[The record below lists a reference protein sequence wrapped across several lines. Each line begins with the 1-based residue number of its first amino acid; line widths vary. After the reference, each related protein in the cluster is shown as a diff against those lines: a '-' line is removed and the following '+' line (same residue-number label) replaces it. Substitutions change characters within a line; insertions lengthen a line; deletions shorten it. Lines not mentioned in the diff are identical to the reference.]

1 MSLNSLIKEELKKF
15 LNESYEYL
23 PYDSDGDNYEYEE
36 LGIDEYEVSDQ
47 VEKIAKSLGVNI
59 LSDKV
64 LAGILYDTET
74 LEAIGGL
81 WVSNDNDSFS
91 FDIAIA
97 KTYQNKGLSYKLI
110 DNAIDIYNYQNMAY
124 GDMNKGRKLPMKV
137 DVINPLL
144 ANILKTKYG
153 FRVIKRISTNRALMS
168 K

>member
-1 MSLNSLIKEELKKF
+1 MNLESIIKEEVSKF

-23 PYDSDGDNYEYEE
+23 PYDSDGDNYEYDE
-36 LGIDEYEVSDQ
+36 LGIDKYEVSDQ

-59 LSDKV
+59 LSDKF
-64 LAGILYDTET
+64 LAGILYDTDT
-74 LEAIGGL
+74 SQAIGGL
-81 WVSNDNDSFS
+81 WVSNDNYSFS

-97 KTYQNKGLSYKLI
+97 KEYQNKGLSYKLI

-124 GDMNKGRKLPMKV
+124 SEMNKGKKLPMKV

-153 FRVIKRISTNRALMS
+153 FRVIKRISSTRALMS